1 MASWSTTH
9 TTPPN
14 NTESA
19 SACQQERS
27 SSQTPQR
34 QPIRPVAEEGT
45 TEAHQLLSADR
56 KRGDGSRKL
65 NLLNQQTVEKAKCED
80 AQNAQ
85 TQLKHPEP
93 EPKSS

>member
-1 MASWSTTH
+1 
-9 TTPPN
+9 
-14 NTESA
+14 
-19 SACQQERS
+19 
-27 SSQTPQR
+27 
-34 QPIRPVAEEGT
+34 
-45 TEAHQLLSADR
+45 
-56 KRGDGSRKL
+56 L